1 MYIYKAGTG
10 VGISVFGIWG
20 DKVASILYKRHTVSK
35 DVYRHTVSK
44 DVYMAIL
51 AHIVMARSSKEYSGR
66 SMKIRILLFRTV
78 RFFSSHYHL

>member
-20 DKVASILYKRHTVSK
+20 DKVASILSN
-35 DVYRHTVSK
+35 RHTVSK

-51 AHIVMARSSKEYSGR
+51 AHIVYG
-66 SMKIRILLFRTV
+66 KILKGIFRKGHEDQNST
-78 RFFSSHYHL
+78 F